1 MAQVP
6 LTVGPESHE
15 VLVRKRRFQK
25 SPRCPAYLGVV
36 LEGAPSRNQHPL
48 SAQKAKWQARRYLLA
63 ELADCNSSSRGFAP
77 LSVKRY
83 HPGGPGAPPG
93 GRAGQPRAP
102 ESGGDLRELPG
113 VHHFVP
119 EQDTPKRWKQLEQW
133 VADLQAEVVSLRGHK
148 DYCERATLSLLQEL
162 RRAIVQLQDSELKK
176 LKQELHHAAWGPEKE
191 ALEPPEPEQ
200 DAGPGQEVGGGPGG
214 PDPDQEEAGTPGL
227 ERKGTKQEANLRLTK
242 LARKLEQEEQN
253 RDVACSALQRS
264 QEEASQR
271 VDQEVAR
278 LQAQVTKLGEEMS
291 LRFLKREAKLCGF
304 LQKSFLALEKVG
316 AGSWWGSAV
325 SPAPGSQQWTGLSQR
340 MKASESTRLKV
351 ESSLREELE
360 SRWHNLQELAEER
373 LRALRAQCKVG
384 SSGWAQAGRL
394 VGHRSQATSVLQQE
408 ECYLL
413 EQCRGLDRAVV
424 QLTRFVRQNQVSLNR
439 VLLAEQ
445 KGRDTKGHLEESQA
459 GELAAYF
466 QENMEAMQLASEQ
479 AQQETQ
485 STLELL
491 QEKRQALEG
500 SVAELVRQVGD
511 LNDHFLALSWRLDLQ
526 EQTLTQKLC
535 EAKSEWEG
543 AERRSMEGLAWCRK
557 EAQAYL
563 REVRETVD
571 SLPRQI
577 EAVSDRC
584 VLHKS
589 DSDLK
594 ISAEGKA
601 REFEVEAMRQELA
614 ALLSS
619 VQLLREG
626 NPGRKIAEIQGK
638 LATNQIMK
646 LENSIQDNK
655 TIQNLKFNS
664 QIKMSKEEMATLKE
678 CLAGPWSEE
687 GPQALTLDSR
697 KVLMSRVRQQ
707 FIKNVA
713 SGELVPVNHW
723 GVYQAVRWLQWKAV
737 LMNQVARWR
746 PRTALERSLGRAA
759 GACPPAPRL
768 APFPEI
774 NRPLLYLSEPGIP
787 SRGSGGPGDAL
798 LLPKPSGA
806 QPPPSSGPSHQEA
819 QQPGIHSH
827 SGSVPPQSARRR
839 ICACRLCP
847 PHLPGAQQRSGSSR
861 PHLGSKQCL
870 FVHSAAPSSCLSKKA
885 WLIWAAGPA
894 TCFGA

>member
-1 MAQVP
+1 WAPVTLSSIQ
-6 LTVGPESHE
+6 E
-15 VLVRKRRFQK
+15 
-25 SPRCPAYLGVV
+25 PA
-36 LEGAPSRNQHPL
+36 SL
-48 SAQKAKWQARRYLLA
+48 SAQKAKWRARRCLPA
-63 ELADCNSSSRGFAP
+63 ELADCNSSSGASP
-77 LSVKRY
+77 PSQLSTITLEDLGLLLEDGLASPELLSLEEISERY
-83 HPGGPGAPPG
+83 EPSCLA
-93 GRAGQPRAP
+93 
-102 ESGGDLRELPG
+102 STTS
-113 VHHFVP
+113 VP

-162 RRAIVQLQDSELKK
+162 RQVQASVQLQDSELKK
-176 LKQELHHAAWGPEKE
+176 LKQELQQAAWVPEKE
-191 ALEPPEPEQ
+191 ALEFPSPQNQNKMQALDKRLVEVREALTQIRKQQALQ
-200 DAGPGQEVGGGPGG
+200 DS
-214 PDPDQEEAGTPGL
+214 

-253 RDVACSALQRS
+253 REVACSALQRS
-264 QEEASQR
+264 QEEASQK

-304 LQKSFLALEKVG
+304 LQKSFLALEK
-316 AGSWWGSAV
+316 
-325 SPAPGSQQWTGLSQR
+325 R
-340 MKASESTRLKV
+340 MKTSESTRLKV

-360 SRWHNLQELAEER
+360 SRWRNLQELAEER
-373 LRALRAQCKVG
+373 LQALRGQCK
-384 SSGWAQAGRL
+384 
-394 VGHRSQATSVLQQE
+394 QE
-408 ECYLL
+408 ESYLL

-424 QLTRFVRQNQVSLNR
+424 QLTKFVRQNQVSLNR

-445 KGRDTKGHLEESQA
+445 KAQDTKGHLEESQA
-459 GELAAYF
+459 GELAAYL

-479 AQQETQ
+479 ARQETQ

-500 SVAELVRQVGD
+500 SVAELVTQVGD

-535 EAKSEWEG
+535 EAKSEREG

-626 NPGRKIAEIQGK
+626 NPWRKIAEIQGK
-638 LATNQIMK
+638 LATFQNQIIK

-664 QIKMSKEEMATLKE
+664 QIKMRMEEMATLKE
-678 CLAGPWSEE
+678 CLEGPW
-687 GPQALTLDSR
+687 ALTLDSR
-697 KVLMSRVRQQ
+697 KVLVSLVRQQ

-713 SGELVPVNHW
+713 SGELVPMNRW

-737 LMNQVARWR
+737 LMNQVAKWR
-746 PRTALERSLGRAA
+746 PRTVLERPLGQE
-759 GACPPAPRL
+759 PAHQLPVL
-768 APFPEI
+768 
-774 NRPLLYLSEPGIP
+774 PL
-787 SRGSGGPGDAL
+787 
-798 LLPKPSGA
+798 
-806 QPPPSSGPSHQEA
+806 SH
-819 QQPGIHSH
+819 
-827 SGSVPPQSARRR
+827 
-839 ICACRLCP
+839 
-847 PHLPGAQQRSGSSR
+847 
-861 PHLGSKQCL
+861 K
-870 FVHSAAPSSCLSKKA
+870 
-885 WLIWAAGPA
+885 
-894 TCFGA
+894 

>member
-1 MAQVP
+1 
-6 LTVGPESHE
+6 
-15 VLVRKRRFQK
+15 R
-25 SPRCPAYLGVV
+25 
-36 LEGAPSRNQHPL
+36 
-48 SAQKAKWQARRYLLA
+48 
-63 ELADCNSSSRGFAP
+63 
-77 LSVKRY
+77 
-83 HPGGPGAPPG
+83 
-93 GRAGQPRAP
+93 RAP
-102 ESGGDLRELPG
+102 AALPTLVLSWKELSTITLEDLGLLLEDGLASPELLSLEEISERYEPSCLASTTS
-113 VHHFVP
+113 VP

-162 RRAIVQLQDSELKK
+162 RQVQASVQLQDSELKK
-176 LKQELHHAAWGPEKE
+176 LKQELQQAAWVPEKE
-191 ALEPPEPEQ
+191 ALEFPSPQNQNKMQALDKRLVEVREALTQIRKQQALQ
-200 DAGPGQEVGGGPGG
+200 DS
-214 PDPDQEEAGTPGL
+214 

-253 RDVACSALQRS
+253 REVACSALQRS
-264 QEEASQR
+264 QEEASQK

-304 LQKSFLALEKVG
+304 LQKSFLALEK
-316 AGSWWGSAV
+316 
-325 SPAPGSQQWTGLSQR
+325 R
-340 MKASESTRLKV
+340 MKTSESTRLKV

-360 SRWHNLQELAEER
+360 SRWRNLQELAEER
-373 LRALRAQCKVG
+373 LQALRGQCKVG
-384 SSGWAQAGRL
+384 SSGWAQ
-394 VGHRSQATSVLQQE
+394 QE
-408 ECYLL
+408 ESYLL

-424 QLTRFVRQNQVSLNR
+424 QLTKFVRQNQVSLNR

-445 KGRDTKGHLEESQA
+445 KAQDTKGHLEESQA
-459 GELAAYF
+459 GELAAYL

-479 AQQETQ
+479 ARQETQ

-500 SVAELVRQVGD
+500 SVAELVTQVGD

-535 EAKSEWEG
+535 EAKSEREG

-626 NPGRKIAEIQGK
+626 NPWRKIAEIQGK
-638 LATNQIMK
+638 LATNQIIK

-664 QIKMSKEEMATLKE
+664 QIKMRMEEMATLKE
-678 CLAGPWSEE
+678 CLEGPW
-687 GPQALTLDSR
+687 ALTLDSR
-697 KVLMSRVRQQ
+697 KVLVSLVRQQ

-713 SGELVPVNHW
+713 SGELVPMNRW
-723 GVYQAVRWLQWKAV
+723 GVYQAVAAV
-737 LMNQVARWR
+737 EGGPHEPGRQVEA
-746 PRTALERSLGRAA
+746 TDSLGEAPWP
-759 GACPPAPRL
+759 GAC
-768 APFPEI
+768 
-774 NRPLLYLSEPGIP
+774 
-787 SRGSGGPGDAL
+787 
-798 LLPKPSGA
+798 
-806 QPPPSSGPSHQEA
+806 
-819 QQPGIHSH
+819 
-827 SGSVPPQSARRR
+827 
-839 ICACRLCP
+839 
-847 PHLPGAQQRSGSSR
+847 
-861 PHLGSKQCL
+861 
-870 FVHSAAPSSCLSKKA
+870 
-885 WLIWAAGPA
+885 
-894 TCFGA
+894 

>member
-1 MAQVP
+1 M
-6 LTVGPESHE
+6 GKE
-15 VLVRKRRFQK
+15 
-25 SPRCPAYLGVV
+25 G
-36 LEGAPSRNQHPL
+36 LEGLVHRPEEPAIL
-48 SAQKAKWQARRYLLA
+48 SAQKAKWRARRCLPA
-63 ELADCNSSSRGFAP
+63 ELADCNSSSGASP
-77 LSVKRY
+77 PSQLSTITLEDLGLLLEEGPASPELLSLEEISERY
-83 HPGGPGAPPG
+83 EP
-93 GRAGQPRAP
+93 
-102 ESGGDLRELPG
+102 SCL
-113 VHHFVP
+113 VSTTSVP

-148 DYCERATLSLLQEL
+148 NYCERATLSLLQEL
-162 RRAIVQLQDSELKK
+162 RQVQASVQLQDSELRK
-176 LKQELHHAAWGPEKE
+176 LKQELQQAAGVPEKE
-191 ALEPPEPEQ
+191 ALEFPSPQNQNKMQALDKRLVEVREALTQIRRKQALQ
-200 DAGPGQEVGGGPGG
+200 DS
-214 PDPDQEEAGTPGL
+214 
-227 ERKGTKQEANLRLTK
+227 ERKGTKQESNLRLTK

-253 RDVACSALQRS
+253 REEACSALKRS
-264 QEEASQR
+264 QEEASQK

-304 LQKSFLALEKVG
+304 LQKSFLALEK
-316 AGSWWGSAV
+316 
-325 SPAPGSQQWTGLSQR
+325 R
-340 MKASESTRLKV
+340 MTASESTRLKV

-360 SRWHNLQELAEER
+360 SRWRNLQELAEER
-373 LRALRAQCKVG
+373 LQALRGQCK
-384 SSGWAQAGRL
+384 
-394 VGHRSQATSVLQQE
+394 QE

-424 QLTRFVRQNQVSLNR
+424 QLTKFFVYSLAFLNH

-445 KGRDTKGHLEESQA
+445 KAQDTKGHLEESQA
-459 GELAAYF
+459 GELAAYL

-479 AQQETQ
+479 ARQETQ
-485 STLELL
+485 SALELL

-526 EQTLTQKLC
+526 EKTLTQKLC
-535 EAKSEWEG
+535 EAKSEREG

-557 EAQAYL
+557 EARAYL

-601 REFEVEAMRQELA
+601 REFQVEAVRQELA

-638 LATNQIMK
+638 LATFQNQIIK

-664 QIKMSKEEMATLKE
+664 QIKMRMEEMATLKE
-678 CLAGPWSEE
+678 CLEGPW
-687 GPQALTLDSR
+687 ALTLDSR
-697 KVLMSRVRQQ
+697 KVLVSLVRQQ

-713 SGELVPVNHW
+713 SGELVPVNLW

-737 LMNQVARWR
+737 LMNQVAKWR
-746 PRTALERSLGRAA
+746 PRTVLERSLGQE
-759 GACPPAPRL
+759 PAHQLPVL
-768 APFPEI
+768 
-774 NRPLLYLSEPGIP
+774 PLFQ
-787 SRGSGGPGDAL
+787 
-798 LLPKPSGA
+798 K
-806 QPPPSSGPSHQEA
+806 
-819 QQPGIHSH
+819 
-827 SGSVPPQSARRR
+827 
-839 ICACRLCP
+839 
-847 PHLPGAQQRSGSSR
+847 
-861 PHLGSKQCL
+861 
-870 FVHSAAPSSCLSKKA
+870 
-885 WLIWAAGPA
+885 
-894 TCFGA
+894 